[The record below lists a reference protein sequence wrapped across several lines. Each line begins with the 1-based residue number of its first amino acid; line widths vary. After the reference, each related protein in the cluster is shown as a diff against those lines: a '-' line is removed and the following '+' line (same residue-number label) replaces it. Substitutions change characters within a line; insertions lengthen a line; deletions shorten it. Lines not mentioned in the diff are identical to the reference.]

1 MSIAFLYAGQG
12 SQKVGMGKDFYDEFD
27 EYKSFIDSLNVGI
40 DVAKLMHEGPIEELS
55 LTENT
60 QGCMASFAAGVTMLL
75 EKNNIKP
82 DFAMGL
88 SLGEY
93 GALFAANVFSA
104 EEYVKLTVF
113 RGSKMSEAAKGISC
127 AMSAILGM
135 KACDVKKVC
144 DEYTGEG
151 FITVANY
158 NCPGQ
163 YVICGDENAVT
174 QVEAMLKE
182 NGAKRCVRLN
192 VSGPFHTKYMKSA
205 GDALCEYFAKM
216 QLNKPSIPVIMN
228 VTGDYLKDED
238 IADMLVKQVQNSV
251 KLEDGLRKLLDE
263 DIDTYVEIGPG
274 NVVSGFLKK
283 TAKDMGKSVN
293 VFSIDTVE
301 DFKKVVGELNGK

>member
-82 DFAMGL
+82 DVAMGL

-93 GALFAANVFSA
+93 GALYAANVFSA

-113 RGSKMSEAAKGISC
+113 RGNKMSEAAKGISC

-205 GDALCEYFAKM
+205 GDALCEYFANM

-228 VTGDYLKDED
+228 VTGDYLKNED